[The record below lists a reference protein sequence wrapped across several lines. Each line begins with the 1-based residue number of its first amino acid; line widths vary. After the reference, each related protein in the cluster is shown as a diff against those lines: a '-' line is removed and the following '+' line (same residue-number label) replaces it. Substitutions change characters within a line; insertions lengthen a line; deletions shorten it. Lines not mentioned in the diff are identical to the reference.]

1 MSIFSRHSSTTS
13 VSSAA
18 PATQAPVP
26 AAHTQGGVT
35 PTQGRGGKRQKHG
48 PRRGAMLGP
57 SFRSAL
63 EALQANRTR
72 SLLTTLGVIVGVAA
86 VIAAVTL
93 TESTSALINSRLT
106 GLGTNTLTI
115 IPSATQSGGAFSAA
129 GTSQSLTTDDAAA
142 IASVTHVLNASP
154 VLTSGAQV
162 VYGSQNAN
170 TRVLGVYPAF
180 QQIGNWQM
188 NEGAWFNDTDE
199 LGGTPVAV
207 LGQTISDTL
216 FLATGTDPVGQT
228 ILIKS
233 QSFRVVGILK
243 AKGASFGAN
252 QDDLIYVPFS
262 AARARLKNS
271 QFVDQIQAQV
281 DSANNVDQAQVDIT
295 ALLEQRHRLPTDGP
309 DDFSVRSSNQLVQTA
324 QQFTQTLT
332 LLLVGIAAISLLV
345 GGIGIMNIMLVSVT
359 ERTREIGIRMA
370 IGARRGDIRNQFLI
384 EALTLS
390 GAGGVIGIILGLVG
404 GLLLTRAFGLGFSL
418 NPVPI
423 VLAFGVSA
431 VIGVIFGLYPAI
443 RASQLDPIVALRT
456 E

>member
-1 MSIFSRHSSTTS
+1 
-13 VSSAA
+13 
-18 PATQAPVP
+18 
-26 AAHTQGGVT
+26 
-35 PTQGRGGKRQKHG
+35 
-48 PRRGAMLGP
+48 MLGP

-93 TESTSALINSRLT
+93 TESTSTLINSRLT

-115 IPSATQSGGAFSAA
+115 IPSATQSGGVFSAA
-129 GTSQSLTTDDAAA
+129 GTSQSLTTDDATA
-142 IASVTHVLNASP
+142 IGSVAHVVNASP

-162 VYGSQNAN
+162 VYGSQNTN
-170 TRVLGVYPAF
+170 TRVLGVYPSF

-188 NEGAWFNDTDE
+188 GEGAWFGDTE
-199 LGGTPVAV
+199 ESGGTAVAV
-207 LGQTISDTL
+207 VGATTADTL
-216 FLATGTDPVGQT
+216 FTATGTDPVGQT

-233 QSFRVVGILK
+233 QSFRVVGVLK
-243 AKGASFGAN
+243 AKGATFGAN

-262 AARARLKNS
+262 AAQARLKNA

-281 DSANNVDQAQVDIT
+281 DSAANVNQAQTDIT
-295 ALLEQRHRLPTDGP
+295 ALLEQRHRLPTGGP

-390 GAGGVIGIILGLVG
+390 GIGGLIGILIGLVG
-404 GLLLTRAFGLGFSL
+404 GLLLTRAFGLGFAL

-431 VIGVIFGLYPAI
+431 VIGVVFGLYPAI

>member
-1 MSIFSRHSSTTS
+1 MSMFSRRTSTTS
-13 VSSAA
+13 VTASSSATPST
-18 PATQAPVP
+18 PAVARRNGAVSAQR
-26 AAHTQGGVT
+26 
-35 PTQGRGGKRQKHG
+35 RGGKRQAHG
-48 PRRGAMLGP
+48 LQRGAMLGP

-86 VIAAVTL
+86 VISAVTL
-93 TESTSALINSRLT
+93 TESTSSLINSRLT

-115 IPSATQSGGAFSAA
+115 IPSATQSGGVFSAA
-129 GTSQSLTTDDAAA
+129 GTSQSLSTDDATA
-142 IASVTHVLNASP
+142 IASVAHVINASP
-154 VLTSGAQV
+154 VLSSGSQV
-162 VYGSQNAN
+162 VYGSQNTN
-170 TRVLGVYPAF
+170 TRVMGVYPSF

-188 NEGAWFNDTDE
+188 GEGAWFGDAE
-199 LGGTPVAV
+199 ESGGTAVAV
-207 LGQTISDTL
+207 LGATTADTL
-216 FLATGTDPVGQT
+216 FSAAGTDPVGQT

-233 QSFRVVGILK
+233 QAFRVIGVLK

-252 QDDLIYVPFS
+252 QDDLVYVPFS
-262 AARARLKNS
+262 AAQARLKNA

-281 DSANNVDQAQVDIT
+281 DSAGNVNQAQTDIT
-295 ALLEQRHRLPTDGP
+295 TLLEQRHRLPTGGP
-309 DDFSVRSSNQLVQTA
+309 DDFTVRSSNQLVQTA

-390 GAGGVIGIILGLVG
+390 GLGGVLGILIGLVG
-404 GLLLTRAFGLGFSL
+404 GLLMTRAFGLGFSF
-418 NPVPI
+418 NPIPI

-431 VIGVIFGLYPAI
+431 AIGVVFGLYPAI

>member
-1 MSIFSRHSSTTS
+1 
-13 VSSAA
+13 
-18 PATQAPVP
+18 
-26 AAHTQGGVT
+26 
-35 PTQGRGGKRQKHG
+35 
-48 PRRGAMLGP
+48 MLGP
-57 SFRSAL
+57 SFRSAI

-115 IPSATQSGGAFSAA
+115 IPSASQSGGAFGAA
-129 GTSQSLTTDDAAA
+129 GTTQSLTTDDATAV
-142 IASVTHVLNASP
+142 ASVTHVLNASP
-154 VLTSGAQV
+154 VLTSGAQL
-162 VYGSQNAN
+162 VYGNQNTS

-188 NEGAWFNDTDE
+188 SEGAWFGDTE
-199 LGGTPVAV
+199 ESGGEAVAV
-207 LGQTISDTL
+207 LGQTTADTL
-216 FLATGTDPVGQT
+216 FSATGVDPVGQT

-233 QSFRVVGILK
+233 QAFRVVGVLK

-252 QDDLIYVPFS
+252 QDDLVYVPFS

-281 DSANNVDQAQVDIT
+281 DSASNVDQAQLDIT
-295 ALLEQRHRLPTDGP
+295 ALLEQRHRLPTGGP

-404 GLLLTRAFGLGFSL
+404 GVLLTRAFGLGFSL
-418 NPVPI
+418 NPLPI

-431 VIGVIFGLYPAI
+431 VIGVVFGLYPAI